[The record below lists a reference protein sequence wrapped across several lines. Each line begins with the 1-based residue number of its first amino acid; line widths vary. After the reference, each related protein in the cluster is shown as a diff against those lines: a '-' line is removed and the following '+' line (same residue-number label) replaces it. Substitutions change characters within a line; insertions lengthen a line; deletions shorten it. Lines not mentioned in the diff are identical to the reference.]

1 MLVSQHSTPGRPA
14 GGSGGAAAQ
23 DDSDL
28 EDADVP
34 AALPASLPPALRLS
48 RKRASSP
55 PVSEQ
60 SDRTKAKSRRVDK
73 GNVDEVS
80 PPPAKKP
87 VSAKKPKRAEE
98 PPPSSESDLEDDK
111 RSKTRYVSV
120 KCSDILTGQLIS
132 KEHITQIRAQFQM
145 AMICRDGM
153 DLQDGAGNR
162 ALNFHMAIQA
172 ARDAKLPK
180 DVLKRFCRAMM
191 DARVAGKEDQ

>member
-1 MLVSQHSTPGRPA
+1 MLVSQHSTPGLPT
-14 GGSGGAAAQ
+14 GDSGGAAAQ
-23 DDSDL
+23 DDSNL
-28 EDADVP
+28 DADVP

-60 SDRTKAKSRRVDK
+60 SDRTKAKYRRVDK

-87 VSAKKPKRAEE
+87 VSAKKPKRVDE

>member
-28 EDADVP
+28 DADVP

>member
-28 EDADVP
+28 DADVP

-60 SDRTKAKSRRVDK
+60 SDRTKAKYRRVDK
-73 GNVDEVS
+73 GIVDEVS

>member
-28 EDADVP
+28 DADVP
-34 AALPASLPPALRLS
+34 AALPASLPPDLRLS

-60 SDRTKAKSRRVDK
+60 SDRTKAKYRRVDK
-73 GNVDEVS
+73 GIVDEVS

-87 VSAKKPKRAEE
+87 VSAKKPKRVDE